1 MMLRAEATAVL
12 VVLEE
17 REREKRKRKNDC
29 IIYYQEQFDGYE

>member
-17 REREKRKRKNDC
+17 RERKTNDC
-29 IIYYQEQFDGYE
+29 IIYYQEQFDGYG